1 MFSSKWKG
9 LVKAYNHFM
18 HPNDNPT
25 EHDRVAFD
33 LLTKGEVDLFIEYS

>member
-1 MFSSKWKG
+1 MEMLSSKWKG

-33 LLTKGEVDLFIEYS
+33 LLTKG